1 MIGLP
6 ITILLGYMTS
16 PFSFL
21 LALCVWS
28 CIYVHTVLNVITIA
42 TISTSTLLIG
52 YYHGVLTKEINADA
66 LVERMATNE
75 MLSTSDQELISIG
88 HSLHQRNLLLLGCV
102 QHMSTQTLLT
112 FCELVQELYPNI
124 GLQLV
129 TGT

>member
-1 MIGLP
+1 LIGLP